1 MTGMWVAMGGHAWG
15 QGRESAPHHDGSAP
29 VSRFTRLLRIIMIV
43 LNRYNNAKQIRYLR
57 CVASGSLASLVRQR
71 RANSQTGAGPIA
83 IRELKTPWP
92 SGIDVPLRSSR
103 RGPNSLRTLVAA

>member
-1 MTGMWVAMGGHAWG
+1 MTGMWAAMGGHAWG
-15 QGRESAPHHDGSAP
+15 QGRKSAPHHDESAP
-29 VSRFTRLLRIIMIV
+29 VSRFTRLLRIIVIV
-43 LNRYNNAKQIRYLR
+43 LNQLNKHKQINSLK
-57 CVASGSLASLVRQR
+57 CLTSGSLPSLVHQR
-71 RANSQTGAGPIA
+71 RANSPTGSGPIA